1 MAKQS
6 VAIRIFAAQA
16 EKATAIVDNK
26 YDFSPTTAL
35 TVETNTPAAPTGIS
49 TGIGGTVREYLWTWK
64 NRSVK
69 IIYEVLGEGTPIL
82 FLPAFSTVSSRTEM
96 RQLAEIFAREFQVIA
111 VDWPGFG
118 SSARPPL
125 QYQPALYQ
133 TFLADFVRD
142 TFTDP
147 VVVIAAGHAASYVMR
162 LAQQDPPVWLWVVLV
177 APTWRGPLP
186 TMIGE
191 YRWAYKILRKIV
203 ATPILG
209 QFLYALNTLPP
220 FLSFMYRRYVYGNP
234 DAVTPS
240 LIREK
245 WRITQKR
252 GARFATA
259 AFVTGELDAVQ
270 SRPQF
275 IELFQPLPVPT
286 LIVIGEQTPAKS
298 RLEMEVLV
306 SFTGVQ
312 KCWLPGSLGLHE
324 EHPWELANAILPFL
338 RKFLSR

>member
-1 MAKQS
+1 M
-6 VAIRIFAAQA
+6 
-16 EKATAIVDNK
+16 E
-26 YDFSPTTAL
+26 TT
-35 TVETNTPAAPTGIS
+35 TPAPPIEIS

-69 IIYEVLGEGTPIL
+69 VIYETLGEGTPIL
-82 FLPAFSTVSSRTEM
+82 FLPAFSTVSSITEM
-96 RQLAEIFAREFQVIA
+96 RELAEIFAREYQVVA

-118 SSARPPL
+118 SSDRPPL

-133 TFLADFVRD
+133 TFLGDFVRD
-142 TFTDP
+142 TFSDP
-147 VVVIAAGHAASYVMR
+147 VVVIAAGHAAAYVMR
-162 LAQQDPPVWLWVVLV
+162 LAQQDPPVWLWAVLV

-186 TMIGE
+186 TAMGE
-191 YRWAYKILRKIV
+191 YRWAYKILRQIV

-209 QFLYALNTLPP
+209 QILYALNTLPP
-220 FLSFMYRRYVYGNP
+220 FLSFMYRRHVYGNP

-240 LIREK
+240 LIKEK
-245 WRITQKR
+245 SRITRKR
-252 GARFATA
+252 GARHASA
-259 AFVTGELDAVQ
+259 AFVTGGLDPVL

-275 IELFQPLPVPT
+275 LELFQPLPVPT
-286 LIVIGEQTPAKS
+286 LAVIGEQTPPKS

-324 EHPWELANAILPFL
+324 EYPRELANAILPFL
-338 RKFLSR
+338 KKFLSR